1 MSDDYEVPED
11 CGCEEDINHFV
22 YNLNYFAARCHSHL
36 TALPL
41 NKSEIMA
48 MFKIWLQGVQEDD
61 PLEAH
66 NPFGFINDFLNQSG
80 SFSIEDF
87 NIEDEEDEDDS

>member
-1 MSDDYEVPED
+1 MGDDYETPDD

-36 TALPL
+36 TALQL
-41 NKSEIMA
+41 NKAEIMS
-48 MFKIWLQGVQEDD
+48 MFKIWLQGVQE
-61 PLEAH
+61 EEH
-66 NPFGFINDFLNQSG
+66 NPFMAFANDFINNSG

-87 NIEDEEDEDDS
+87 TFGEEEDEDDDA